1 MKDKIELL
9 APAGD
14 LERLKWALH
23 YGADAVY
30 IGGRDFSLRA
40 NATNFSVDEIKEA
53 CSYAHKLNKK
63 VYVTINIVF
72 HNKDFNNLE
81 NYIKD
86 LEKCGVD
93 AVIVSDL
100 GCINIIKNVC
110 PNMEIHISTQAST
123 MNHKSATFYKELGAS
138 RVVLAR
144 ECNKNEIKNI
154 IDKTGIDTECFIHGA
169 MCVGLSGRCVL
180 SNYMTNRDSNRG
192 GCSQICR
199 WDFNLYDNNLN
210 EIKND
215 TKFTMCSKDL
225 SMIKYIGD
233 MIDIGIKSF
242 KIEGRMRS
250 IYYIATVINCYRKL
264 IDSIKNSTL
273 DNNTKMYYSKILDR
287 VANRDT
293 KAQFYNKFPGVE
305 ESYFSDR
312 TEVSNQD
319 FLGIVKDYDKENK
332 MIILEQRNYFKI
344 GDVVEF
350 IGPNMEE
357 ETYTISTIINEDN
370 ESIEIARH
378 PRMIVKLPFDK
389 GIEKYSMMRIK
400 TIDKNSVL

>member
-250 IYYIATVINCYRKL
+250 IYYIATVVNTYRKA
-264 IDSIKNSTL
+264 IDEYTEKGTYDLN
-273 DNNTKMYYSKILDR
+273 KYQKILNR
-287 VANRDT
+287 VANRDNID
-293 KAQFYNKFPGVE
+293 QFFDGNTGVE
-305 ESYFSDR
+305 IQYYLGRQEL
-312 TEVSNQD
+312 SNQD
-319 FLGIVKDYDKENK
+319 FLGLVLEYDKDTK
-332 MIILEQRNYFKI
+332 LATIEQRNYFKL
-344 GDVVEF
+344 GDTVEIF
-350 IGPNMEE
+350 GPNTEIKKIKIE
-357 ETYTISTIINEDN
+357 KIIDEDN
-370 ESIEIARH
+370 NEIDVARH
-378 PRMIVKLPFDK
+378 PKQIVKIP
-389 GIEKYSMMRIK
+389 
-400 TIDKNSVL
+400 IDFNVNKNDIIRVQYL

>member
-14 LERLKWALH
+14 LERLKWALM

-40 NATNFSVDEIKEA
+40 NATNFSIEEIKEA
-53 CSYAHKLNKK
+53 CDYAHKLNKK
-63 VYVTINIVF
+63 VYVTVNIVF
-72 HNKDFNNLE
+72 HNKDFKNLG
-81 NYIKD
+81 NYIKE
-86 LEKCGVD
+86 LEKAKVD

-100 GCINIIKNVC
+100 GCINIIKEVC

-123 MNHKSATFYKELGAS
+123 MNHKSAAFYKELGAK

-144 ECNKNEIKNI
+144 ECSKNEIKNI
-154 IDKTGIDTECFIHGA
+154 IDKTGVDTECFIHGA

-199 WDFNLYDNNLN
+199 WDFNLYDNNQK

-225 SMIKYIGD
+225 SMIKHIGD
-233 MIDIGIKSF
+233 MIDTGIKSF

-250 IYYIATVINCYRKL
+250 IYYIATVVNTYRKA
-264 IDSIKNSTL
+264 IDEYLSTGKYNL
-273 DNNTKMYYSKILDR
+273 EKYEKILNK
-287 VANRDT
+287 VANRDNIDQFFNT
-293 KAQFYNKFPGVE
+293 KPGVE
-305 ESYFSDR
+305 IQYYLGRQEL
-312 TEVSNQD
+312 SNQD
-319 FLGIVKDYDKENK
+319 FLGLVLDYDKDTK
-332 MIILEQRNYFKI
+332 LATIEQRNYFEL
-344 GDVVEF
+344 GDIVEIF
-350 IGPNMEE
+350 GPNTEIKKFKIE
-357 ETYTISTIINEDN
+357 KIIDEDN
-370 ESIEIARH
+370 NELDVARH
-378 PRMIVKLPFDK
+378 PRQIVKIPINFVVN
-389 GIEKYSMMRIK
+389 
-400 TIDKNSVL
+400 KNDIIRVQYL

>member
-1 MKDKIELL
+1 MKDRVELL

-14 LERLKWALH
+14 LERLRWALM

-40 NATNFSVDEIKEA
+40 NATNFSIEEIKEA
-53 CSYAHKLNKK
+53 CDYAHNLNKK
-63 VYVTINIVF
+63 VYVTVNIVF
-72 HNKDFNNLE
+72 HNKDFKNLE

-100 GCINIIKNVC
+100 GCINIIKEVC

-123 MNHKSATFYKELGAS
+123 MNHKSAIFYKELGAK

-144 ECNKNEIKNI
+144 ECSKEEIKNI
-154 IDKTGIDTECFIHGA
+154 INKTGLDTECFIHGA

-199 WDFNLYDNNLN
+199 WDFNLYDNNQDK
-210 EIKND
+210 IKND

-233 MIDIGIKSF
+233 MIDVGIKSF

-250 IYYIATVINCYRKL
+250 IYYIATVVNTYRKA
-264 IDSIKNSTL
+264 IDEYLSTGKYNL
-273 DNNTKMYYSKILDR
+273 EKYEKILNR
-287 VANRDT
+287 VANRDNID
-293 KAQFYNKFPGVE
+293 QFFNGNKGVE
-305 ESYFSDR
+305 IQYYLGRQEL
-312 TEVSNQD
+312 SNQD
-319 FLGIVKDYDKENK
+319 FLGLVLDYDKDK
-332 MIILEQRNYFKI
+332 RIATIEQRNYFKL
-344 GDVVEF
+344 GDTVEIF
-350 IGPNMEE
+350 GPNTEVRKFKIE
-357 ETYTISTIINEDN
+357 KLLDEDN
-370 ESIEIARH
+370 NLLDVARH
-378 PRMIVKLPFDK
+378 PRQIVKIPIPFDVN
-389 GIEKYSMMRIK
+389 
-400 TIDKNSVL
+400 KNDIIRVQYL

>member
-250 IYYIATVINCYRKL
+250 IYYIATVVNTYRKA
-264 IDSIKNSTL
+264 IDEYTEKGTYDLN
-273 DNNTKMYYSKILDR
+273 KYQKILNR
-287 VANRDT
+287 VANRDNIDQFFNT
-293 KAQFYNKFPGVE
+293 KPGVE
-305 ESYFSDR
+305 IQYYLGRQEL
-312 TEVSNQD
+312 SNQD
-319 FLGIVKDYDKENK
+319 FLGLVLDYDKDTK
-332 MIILEQRNYFKI
+332 LATIEQRNYFKL
-344 GDVVEF
+344 GDTVEIF
-350 IGPNMEE
+350 GPNTEIKKIKIE
-357 ETYTISTIINEDN
+357 KIIDEDN
-370 ESIEIARH
+370 NEIDVARH
-378 PRMIVKLPFDK
+378 PKQIVKIP
-389 GIEKYSMMRIK
+389 
-400 TIDKNSVL
+400 IDFNVNKNDIIRVQYL

>member
-1 MKDKIELL
+1 MKDKVELL

-14 LERLKWALH
+14 LERLKWALS

-40 NATNFSVDEIKEA
+40 NATNFSIEEIKEA
-53 CSYAHKLNKK
+53 CDYAHKLNKN
-63 VYVTINIVF
+63 VYVTVNIVF
-72 HNKDFNNLE
+72 HNKDFNNFE

-86 LEKCGVD
+86 LENAKVD

-100 GCINIIKNVC
+100 GCINIIKKVC

-123 MNHKSATFYKELGAS
+123 MNHKSAEFYKKLGAK

-144 ECNKNEIKNI
+144 ECSKKEIQNI
-154 IDKTGIDTECFIHGA
+154 IDKTGVDTECFIHGA

-199 WDFNLYDNNLN
+199 WDFNLFDNNQN
-210 EIKND
+210 EIKDD

-233 MIDIGIKSF
+233 MIDVGIKSF

-250 IYYIATVINCYRKL
+250 IYYIATVVNTYRKA
-264 IDSIKNSTL
+264 IDEYL
-273 DNNTKMYYSKILDR
+273 NTGKYDLEKYQKILNR
-287 VANRDT
+287 VANRDNID
-293 KAQFYNKFPGVE
+293 QFFNGKPGVE
-305 ESYFSDR
+305 IQYYLGRQEL
-312 TEVSNQD
+312 SNQD
-319 FLGIVKDYDKENK
+319 FLGLVLYYDKDK
-332 MIILEQRNYFKI
+332 KLATIEQRNYFKL
-344 GDVVEF
+344 GDTVEIF
-350 IGPNMEE
+350 GPNTEVKKFKVE
-357 ETYTISTIINEDN
+357 KILDEDDN
-370 ESIEIARH
+370 ELDVARH
-378 PRMIVKLPFDK
+378 PRQIVKIPIDFDVN
-389 GIEKYSMMRIK
+389 
-400 TIDKNSVL
+400 KNDIIRVQYL

>member
-14 LERLKWALH
+14 LERLKWALM

-40 NATNFSVDEIKEA
+40 NATNFSIEEIKEA
-53 CSYAHKLNKK
+53 CDYAHNLNKK
-63 VYVTINIVF
+63 VYVTVNIVF
-72 HNKDFNNLE
+72 HNKDFKNLE

-100 GCINIIKNVC
+100 GCINIIKEVC

-123 MNHKSATFYKELGAS
+123 MNHKSAQFYKELGAK

-144 ECNKNEIKNI
+144 ECSKDEIMSI
-154 IDKTGIDTECFIHGA
+154 IDKTGVDTECFIHGA

-199 WDFNLYDNNLN
+199 WDFNLYDNNQ
-210 EIKND
+210 EKIEND

-233 MIDIGIKSF
+233 MIDVGIKSF

-250 IYYIATVINCYRKL
+250 IYYIATVVNTYRKA
-264 IDSIKNSTL
+264 IDEYLSTGVYNL
-273 DNNTKMYYSKILDR
+273 EKYEKILNR
-287 VANRDT
+287 VANRDNID
-293 KAQFYNKFPGVE
+293 QFFNGRKGVE
-305 ESYFSDR
+305 IQYYLGRQEL
-312 TEVSNQD
+312 SNQD
-319 FLGIVKDYDKENK
+319 FLGLVLDYDKDK
-332 MIILEQRNYFKI
+332 KIATIEQRNYFKL
-344 GDVVEF
+344 GDTVEIF
-350 IGPNMEE
+350 GPNTEVKKFKIE
-357 ETYTISTIINEDN
+357 KIFDEDN
-370 ESIEIARH
+370 NLLDVARH
-378 PRMIVKLPFDK
+378 PRQIVKIPINFDVN
-389 GIEKYSMMRIK
+389 
-400 TIDKNSVL
+400 KNDIIRVQYL

>member
-40 NATNFSVDEIKEA
+40 NATNFSIDEIKEA
-53 CSYAHKLNKK
+53 CDYAHKLNKK

-72 HNKDFNNLE
+72 HNKDFNNLRE
-81 NYIKD
+81 YIKQ
-86 LEKCGVD
+86 LEKCKVD
-93 AVIVSDL
+93 AVIVSDF
-100 GCINIIKNVC
+100 GCINIIKEVC

-123 MNHKSATFYKELGAS
+123 MNHKSATFYKELGAK

-144 ECNKNEIKNI
+144 ECSKNEIKNI
-154 IDKTGIDTECFIHGA
+154 IAETGLDTECFIHGA

-199 WDFNLYDNNLN
+199 WDFNLYDNDLN

-233 MIDIGIKSF
+233 MIDVGIKSF

-250 IYYIATVINCYRKL
+250 IYYIATVVNTYRKA
-264 IDSIKNSTL
+264 IDEYLSTGKYNL
-273 DNNTKMYYSKILDR
+273 EKYEKILNR
-287 VANRDT
+287 VANRDNID
-293 KAQFYNKFPGVE
+293 QFFNGKPGVE
-305 ESYFSDR
+305 IQYYLGRQEL
-312 TEVSNQD
+312 SNQD
-319 FLGIVKDYDKENK
+319 FLGLVLDYDKDK
-332 MIILEQRNYFKI
+332 KLATIEQRNYFKL
-344 GDVVEF
+344 GDTVEIF
-350 IGPNMEE
+350 GPNTEVKKFKIE
-357 ETYTISTIINEDN
+357 KILDEDN
-370 ESIEIARH
+370 NELDVARH
-378 PRMIVKLPFDK
+378 PRQIVKIP
-389 GIEKYSMMRIK
+389 IEFEVN
-400 TIDKNSVL
+400 KNDIIRVQYL